1 MDVKVKLFAS
11 FGEQVGKNQLTVSA
25 TDVRDLLNKLTAQY
39 EGLKRSFYTDP
50 QAEKLGDNINI
61 MVNGRNINFTGG
73 LDTPLKDGDRVAIFP
88 PVAGGLRKI
97 YQGMDQNKESFR
109 RKTT

>member
-1 MDVKVKLFAS
+1 MNVKVKLFAS

-25 TDVRDLLNKLTAQY
+25 TDVRNLLDKLTSQY
-39 EGLKRSFYTDP
+39 KGLKKSFFTEP
-50 QAEKLGDNINI
+50 KAEKLRDNINI
-61 MVNGRNINFTGG
+61 MVNGRNIDFTGG

-88 PVAGGLRKI
+88 PIGGGKERSTEGWTKI
-97 YQGMDQNKESFR
+97 LESFG